1 MPKASGEARVVMRV
15 IVLGAGATGGY
26 FGGRLLEAGAD
37 VRFLV
42 RPARAER
49 LKATGLRI
57 VSADG
62 DASLRPALIV
72 AGDAAGAGGFDCA
85 LLACKSYDL
94 EDAIASLA
102 PYVGPQTMV
111 LPLLNGLRHLERLDA
126 AFGADRVLGGLCGI
140 SSTLDDDGTIRHLSL
155 PPRLVFGERA
165 GGITPRVE
173 ALAAAMKGAKFEG
186 RASDDIMQE
195 MWEKVTALAALAAAT
210 CLMRA
215 PVGAIVSSPGG
226 PEFTKA
232 MIAETVSIALAS
244 GHAPRPAM
252 HDRMVKMLSD
262 PTSKLSASMLRDVE
276 RGGPTEG
283 DHILGDLLARGRVAG
298 LDTPNLARAALHL
311 AVYERTRLSGDA

>member
-1 MPKASGEARVVMRV
+1 MRV

-37 VRFLV
+37 VSFLV

-49 LKATGLRI
+49 LRSTGLRI
-57 VSADG
+57 ASPDG
-62 DASLRPALIV
+62 DALVKPALVV
-72 AGDAAGAGGFDCA
+72 AGEAAGGFDGA

-102 PYVGPQTMV
+102 PYVGADTMV

-140 SSTLDDDGTIRHLSL
+140 SSTLDDDGTVRHFSI

-195 MWEKVTALAALAAAT
+195 MWEKFMALAAVAAAT

-215 PVGAIVSSPGG
+215 PIGVIVSSPGG
-226 PEFTKA
+226 PDFTNA
-232 MIAETVSIALAS
+232 MIAETVAIATAS

-252 HDRMVKMLSD
+252 HDRMVKMLTD

-283 DHILGDLLARGRVAG
+283 DHILGDLLARGRAAG
-298 LDTPNLARAALHL
+298 LDTPNLARAALAL
-311 AVYERTRLSGDA
+311 AAYERRRLTADA